1 MDQETESSFRNGK
14 NHLKMVQLKLRV
26 AERRWRRLS
35 AESSPPAFHL
45 GFTPAARSGKEWK
58 EGREREREK
67 EREKEREGEIA
78 DESSWKREGK
88 K

>member
-1 MDQETESSFRNGK
+1 
-14 NHLKMVQLKLRV
+14 MVQLKLRV

-58 EGREREREK
+58 EGRERERQ
-67 EREKEREGEIA
+67 REKEREGEIA